1 MNDFPYYQEK
11 TRISFLTT
19 PNFCNKARKRN
30 LEREREREREII
42 LFLLAN
48 NMILI
53 FNMIIPGN
61 LPKNF

>member
-1 MNDFPYYQEK
+1 MNDFPSYQEK

-30 LEREREREREII
+30 LEREREII

-53 FNMIIPGN
+53 FNMVIPRN